1 MSVNQQLA
9 EELQKPVTKKIQK
22 IKVYP
27 RFEDII
33 WAADLAEKGS
43 LSSKN
48 KNVNYFLF
56 VIDFF
61 TKYAWFKSLRSKKS
75 KTILNALLEY

>member
-27 RFEDII
+27 RFEDNI

-43 LSSKN
+43 FLQRIKMLTISYLS
-48 KNVNYFLF
+48 
-56 VIDFF
+56 
-61 TKYAWFKSLRSKKS
+61 
-75 KTILNALLEY
+75 